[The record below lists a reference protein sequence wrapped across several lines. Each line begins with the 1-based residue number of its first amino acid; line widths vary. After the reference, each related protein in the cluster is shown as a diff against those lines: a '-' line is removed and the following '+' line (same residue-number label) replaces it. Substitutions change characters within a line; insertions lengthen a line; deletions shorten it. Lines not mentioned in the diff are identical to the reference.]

1 MIYKTFYIENT
12 FSAGVA
18 VGSLRS
24 LFAGQSCGEVKIV
37 RELGDSV
44 EVEVAC
50 GNPLVMAFAEDKLA
64 EFV

>member
-1 MIYKTFYIENT
+1 MIYKTFYIDKT

-18 VGSLRS
+18 VGALRS

-50 GNPLVMAFAEDKLA
+50 GNPLVMAYAEDKLA

>member
-1 MIYKTFYIENT
+1 MNYKIFYVEKT

-24 LFAGQSCGEVKIV
+24 FFTGQSCGEVHILH
-37 RELGDSV
+37 ELGDSV
-44 EVEVAC
+44 EVEVTC
-50 GNPLVMAFAEDKLA
+50 ENPLAMAFAEDKLA